1 MTPLISVL
9 MPSYNHERYV
19 ESAVRSVL
27 EQDWPRVELLVSDD
41 GSTDS
46 TWEALQRLRPECER
60 RLERVMMERHDNMGT
75 CRTLE
80 RLRKAACGDYILM
93 VASDDA
99 FLPGAFKS
107 LLNPMLEDENI
118 GVTVGRNELMDGDG
132 RTCYWD
138 ENRAIVHDRAKA
150 RYVYFNDFIREARG
164 VDDMGPDFGTYSALL
179 KANHVVN
186 GYMIRKT
193 VLDRIPEF
201 TPEAPLEDLWL
212 HLQLSKITRYAAIP
226 EATFRYR
233 WHAANTIKD
242 TARMRDVYK
251 RTLLWEE
258 RIVEQLP
265 DPRWR
270 AAFSRRYWD
279 VRRKFGF
286 GEILK
291 LEKVLTLCEHRYVL
305 TVMGRSFVLSRK
317 LTS

>member
-19 ESAVRSVL
+19 DAAVRSVL
-27 EQDWPRVELLVSDD
+27 EQDWSRVELLVSDD

-46 TWEALQRLRPECER
+46 TWEILQRLKPECER

-80 RLRKAACGDYILM
+80 RLRKAAYGDYILM

-99 FLPGAFKS
+99 FLPGAFRS
-107 LLNPMLEDENI
+107 LLCPMLEDEGV

-150 RYVYFNDFIREARG
+150 RYVYFNDYLRETCG
-164 VDDMGPDFGTYSALL
+164 VDDMGPDFGSYSALL

-186 GYMIRKT
+186 GYLIRRT

-201 TPEAPLEDLWL
+201 TPDAPLEDLWL
-212 HLQLSKITRYAAIP
+212 HLQLSKITHYVAIP

-233 WHAANTIKD
+233 WHATNTIKN
-242 TARMRDVYK
+242 TARIRDLYMQ
-251 RTLLWEE
+251 TLLWEE
-258 RIVEQLP
+258 RYVEQHP
-265 DPRWR
+265 DPQWR

-286 GEILK
+286 GEALRM
-291 LEKVLTLCEHRYVL
+291 EKVLTLHERRYVL
-305 TVMGRSFVLSRK
+305 TVMGCLFVLSRRER
-317 LTS
+317 S